1 VKVSKVLFKLS
12 FIQYTFQ
19 EQHIAE
25 EIKEKA
31 SGFRGNKDLIN
42 EEQLLSRQQL
52 RKQFSNPLPPL
63 EMTPKVNY
71 DYNQRRYN
79 NPPNIGQA
87 WSVCSF
93 TCT

>member
-1 VKVSKVLFKLS
+1 ML
-12 FIQYTFQ
+12 Q

-25 EIKEKA
+25 ERETKA
-31 SGFRGNKDLIN
+31 SAFRGGLN
-42 EEQLLSRQQL
+42 EEQLLNRQQL
-52 RKQFSNPLPPL
+52 RKQFSNPLPLL

-87 WSVCSF
+87 WSVGSF
-93 TCT
+93 TLT